1 MWIPVEL
8 LWAYLVAITLLTLTP
23 GVDTLLVMRNTGR
36 DGFGDGAVTS
46 LGICCGL
53 FIHATL
59 SALGISILL
68 VETAWAF
75 SALKWA
81 GACYLIW
88 LGIMSLRQAM
98 TRQQSGI
105 ISGHSGST
113 LQRPRVPRLVSFRGG
128 VLSNILNPK
137 TALFYMALLPQF
149 IDPTGSAFV
158 QSMVLASLHFVLAM
172 VWQCT
177 VAGLVLKSKD
187 FQVGQG
193 VKRALNGLTG
203 GFFVAIGIKV
213 AIGDGV
219 GEKPGLE

>member
-36 DGFGDGAVTS
+36 GGFGDGAVTS
-46 LGICCGL
+46 FGVCCGL

-75 SALKWA
+75 TALKWA

-88 LGIMSLRQAM
+88 LGIMSLRQAVAR
-98 TRQQSGI
+98 RQSVVAVNE
-105 ISGHSGST
+105 SVSVT
-113 LQRPRVPRLVSFRGG
+113 CRPPVPGRVSFREGI
-128 VLSNILNPK
+128 LSNILNPK

-149 IDPTGSAFV
+149 IDPSGSAFA
-158 QSMVLASLHFVLAM
+158 QSMVLAALHFALAM
-172 VWQCT
+172 VWQCV
-177 VAGLVLKSKD
+177 VAGLVLKSKEL
-187 FQVGQG
+187 QVGQG
-193 VKRALNGLTG
+193 VKRAVSGLTG
-203 GFFVAIGIKV
+203 GFFVAIGVKL
-213 AIGDGV
+213 
-219 GEKPGLE
+219 GLE